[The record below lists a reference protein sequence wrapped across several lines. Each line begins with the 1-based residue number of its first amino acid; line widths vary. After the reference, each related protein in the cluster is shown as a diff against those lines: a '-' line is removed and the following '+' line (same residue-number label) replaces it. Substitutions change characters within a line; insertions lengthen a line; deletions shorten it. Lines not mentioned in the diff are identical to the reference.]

1 MIFPDLNQVDLKGDP
16 KGPEP
21 AHEGAGLVHD
31 VGLAVLQG
39 GRGAEVGLQG
49 AVGGT
54 VVHREAREQ
63 QRKRRRR
70 KRKRRVG
77 AVSTVTVETAVPR
90 QVHAEVAMANKA
102 ELHASD
108 HTPSAEEELPKP
120 AARRPRRRAAAPLSR
135 RGQRGKRRG
144 PAEKRRGPGE
154 KRRGPKEKRRGQEEK
169 KKEGVTVKRTC
180 SDGKRRWDKKHYC
193 VFCRRPQVKIARHLL
208 RKHADQQ
215 EVVAAST
222 LPTGSK
228 QRHLLLEHLRC
239 RGNYL
244 HNIEVIRQG
253 TGEIVP
259 WRQPSEE
266 VDPRNYLP
274 CPLCLGFFLRADLW
288 KHQAFCRKKLTS
300 DPSKDPASKAE
311 TTSDPVKDATSDSTG
326 KAASDPADD
335 RTSKSTE
342 DTPSDPLEDTSTA
355 DQTGTK
361 RPLTSDPGVDQN
373 VSANPGADRPKKRIR
388 VQAAASRLLPISSGA
403 SESCSEV
410 LHRMNQDHVSH
421 QVKSDWLICKYGNK
435 LMGNQDGSQRRYDY
449 VSQKLRELGRLLLAA
464 KSLDSSIQTL
474 QDLLAPGCLS
484 LALAAA
490 RKASGYRWSRPPL
503 VVKTTLKTVC
513 EIAIGE
519 SLQDGDWEAAAKT
532 TEFYHLLGRDWD
544 NLGLLNPDPDTAA
557 PVGGAKPK
565 KRLVQSRNEKECK
578 EPGEEQSDPRPEV
591 PSQSSNRPVTSI
603 IPPEARLQTP
613 ITVPVAPR
621 KVQRRPWSSAEKEAV
636 WRQLGVHVLVQSV
649 PGKEVCQRCLDLEPV
664 LRGRHWK
671 DVKNQVHNQIQS
683 QKKQQFH
690 AQMDLQ
696 ENQDQQDQIQNQKKQ
711 QHYQAEMHQQ
721 DKDSSQNKKKQQYLP
736 QMDPQETIQ
745 NHKKQQYLPQM
756 DPQETIQ
763 NHKKQQYLP
772 QMDPQE
778 TIQNHKKQQY
788 LPQMDPQDTIQNHK
802 KQQYLP
808 QMDPQE
814 TIQNHKKQQY
824 LPQMDPQET
833 IQNHKKQ
840 QYLPQMD
847 PQETIQNH
855 KKQQY
860 LPQMDPQDTIQNHK
874 KLQYHTQMDHQD
886 HLQIHK
892 KQLCHGRLD
901 PQDHIQ
907 IHKKQLYQMDAQ
919 TQALQTTLDRDTSI
933 LTGTPYGPDGP
944 HRVPGQSLLERDPT
958 ISPYPLPHRTL
969 GPHMD
974 QLLSRTEWTDESLAQ
989 HYSLSRH
996 LDRNL
1001 LPDAPTGGPPP
1012 NPHSGHVH
1020 F

>member
-1 MIFPDLNQVDLKGDP
+1 
-16 KGPEP
+16 
-21 AHEGAGLVHD
+21 
-31 VGLAVLQG
+31 
-39 GRGAEVGLQG
+39 
-49 AVGGT
+49 
-54 VVHREAREQ
+54 
-63 QRKRRRR
+63 
-70 KRKRRVG
+70 
-77 AVSTVTVETAVPR
+77 
-90 QVHAEVAMANKA
+90 MANKT
-102 ELHASD
+102 ELHTSD
-108 HTPSAEEELPKP
+108 QTSSPDEELTKP
-120 AARRPRRRAAAPLSR
+120 ASRHPRRRAAATLGR

-144 PAEKRRGPGE
+144 PSE

-169 KKEGVTVKRTC
+169 KEGVTVKRTW

-239 RGNYL
+239 RGNYM

-253 TGEIVP
+253 SGEIVP

-266 VDPRNYLP
+266 VDARNYLP

-288 KHQAFCRKKLTS
+288 KHQASCRKKLTS
-300 DPSKDPASKAE
+300 DPSKDSASTAE
-311 TTSDPVKDATSDSTG
+311 TTSDLGKDRTSDSTG
-326 KAASDPADD
+326 KSACDPADD
-335 RTSKSTE
+335 RTSKSKE
-342 DTPSDPLEDTSTA
+342 DTPSDPPEDTTTA
-355 DQTGTK
+355 DQTGTSETSTK
-361 RPLTSDPGVDQN
+361 GPVTSDPIVDQS
-373 VSANPGADRPKKRIR
+373 VTSDPGADRPKKRSR

-435 LMGNQDGSQRRYDY
+435 LMGNQDGSQKRYDY
-449 VSQKLRELGRLLLAA
+449 VSQKLRELGRFLLAA
-464 KSLDSSIQTL
+464 KSLDSRIQTL
-474 QDLLAPGCLS
+474 QDLLAPGHLS

-503 VVKTTLKTVC
+503 AVKTTLKTVC

-532 TEFYHLLGRDWD
+532 TDFYHLLGREWD

-557 PVGGAKPK
+557 PVGVAKLK
-565 KRLVQSRNEKECK
+565 KRSRIEKEC
-578 EPGEEQSDPRPEV
+578 EEQSDPRPEV
-591 PSQSSNRPVTSI
+591 PPQSSNRSMTSV
-603 IPPEARLQTP
+603 IPPESKLQTP
-613 ITVPVAPR
+613 IAVPVAPR
-621 KVQRRPWSSAEKEAV
+621 KIRRHPWSSAEKEAV

-671 DVKNQVHNQIQS
+671 DIKNQIHNQIQS

-696 ENQDQQDQIQNQKKQ
+696 ENQEQQDQIPNQKKQ
-711 QHYQAEMHQQ
+711 QHYQTQMDQQ
-721 DKDSSQNKKKQQYLP
+721 GKDNIQNKKQQYHI
-736 QMDPQETIQ
+736 QMDHQDQDNIQ
-745 NHKKQQYLPQM
+745 NQKK
-756 DPQETIQ
+756 
-763 NHKKQQYLP
+763 H
-772 QMDPQE
+772 
-778 TIQNHKKQQY
+778 
-788 LPQMDPQDTIQNHK
+788 
-802 KQQYLP
+802 
-808 QMDPQE
+808 
-814 TIQNHKKQQY
+814 
-824 LPQMDPQET
+824 
-833 IQNHKKQ
+833 
-840 QYLPQMD
+840 
-847 PQETIQNH
+847 
-855 KKQQY
+855 
-860 LPQMDPQDTIQNHK
+860 
-874 KLQYHTQMDHQD
+874 QYHTQLDHQDQDNIQNQKKHQYHTQLDHQD

-901 PQDHIQ
+901 HQDHIQ
-907 IHKKQLYQMDAQ
+907 IHKKQLYQMDEQ
-919 TQALQTTLDRDTSI
+919 TQGLPTTLDRDTSI
-933 LTGTPYGPDGP
+933 LSGTPYGPDGP

-974 QLLSRTEWTDESLAQ
+974 QLLSRTEWTDESLAH
-989 HYSLSRH
+989 HYSISRQ

-1001 LPDAPTGGPPP
+1001 LQDASPGGPPP
-1012 NPHSGHVH
+1012 NPHCSLLMDRPTRALSTNDYIR
-1020 F
+1020 